1 MLTLHQ
7 LQIFA
12 AVVAE
17 GSFSGAARRL
27 GLTQPAV
34 SLQIRGLEEHF
45 GQPLL
50 DRSGRGVRLTEA
62 GQQVYA
68 YATRILALVQD
79 LELAVR
85 GTAATLAGLLR
96 LGCSTAPGEC
106 LLPRV
111 LSAFRARFP
120 SVQLNVEVA
129 DTAAVLDRLLRRQY
143 DLGLV
148 GGMAHTERLEF
159 IPFAVDELVLI
170 APRDH
175 PLTRRPTVAP
185 SEVAREPF
193 VLREEGSGTRAA
205 AEQALQRLGL
215 TQLTIASVL
224 GSSEAVKQAVAA
236 GVGLAFVSG
245 SALAPHEER
254 VAVVPLEGTPIERR
268 MYVALERGRPPG
280 RLSEAFIE
288 WLLAPET
295 QALLAALPH
304 VRPIAPV
311 TR

>member
-1 MLTLHQ
+1 VLTLHQ
-7 LQIFA
+7 LEIFA

-50 DRSGRGVRLTEA
+50 DRFGRGVRLTEA

-68 YATRILALVQD
+68 YATRVLALVQD
-79 LELAVR
+79 MEATVR
-85 GTAATLAGLLR
+85 GTAALAGLLR

-120 SVQLNVEVA
+120 DVQLNVEVA

-148 GGMAHTERLEF
+148 GGVAHTERLEF
-159 IPFAVDELVLI
+159 IPFAIDELVLI

-175 PLTRRPTVAP
+175 PLARRTTVAP

-193 VLREEGSGTRAA
+193 VLREAGSGTRTA
-205 AEQALQRLGL
+205 AEQVLQRLGL

-236 GVGLAFVSG
+236 GVGLAVVSG
-245 SALAPHEER
+245 SALDPHEER
-254 VAVVPLEGTPIERR
+254 VAVVPLEGTPITRR

-280 RLSEAFIE
+280 RLSEAFIH
-288 WLLAPET
+288 WLLSAET

-311 TR
+311 TS